1 MFGIR
6 KTKSA
11 IDITPR
17 RNWLSKWWPCLF
29 IIGLLSYGI
38 IDYFFLPEI
47 DNIHIVTFLINSIG
61 VLAIVIY
68 VMYTKELAESS
79 NKIAEANIKIV
90 ESMQSRILEQ
100 WECRKCKNINLI
112 RGGEDVSYV
121 IHVSDKQISE
131 SEYENYKKSEAPR
144 VLIFKPMNMGPR
156 PVLLRRVKFTIS
168 DSRCK
173 IERDI
178 SYDPEPPI
186 VIQKEQSIEMQ
197 VCYDIEGMISARVVE
212 IEYNDGNIEQTLWIA
227 NPFSERRHEPAPE
240 VERGEHPF

>member
-11 IDITPR
+11 TDIKPR

-38 IDYFFLPEI
+38 IDYFFFPKI
-47 DNIHIVTFLINSIG
+47 DNINLITFLINGLG

-68 VMYTKELAESS
+68 VMYTKDLAESS
-79 NKIAEANIKIV
+79 NKTAEANIKIV

-100 WECRKCKNINLI
+100 WECRKCDNIHLI
-112 RGGEDVSYV
+112 RGGEEVSRA
-121 IHVSDKQISE
+121 IHISDKQISE
-131 SEYENYKKSEAPR
+131 RDYEGYKKTDKLR

-156 PVLLRRVKFTIS
+156 PVLLKRIKFGIS
-168 DSRCK
+168 DSRAK
-173 IERDI
+173 VERNI

-186 VIQKEQSIEMQ
+186 VIQKEVSIELQ
-197 VCYDIEGMISARVVE
+197 VCYDIEGMIAARIVE
-212 IEYNDGNIEQTLWIA
+212 IEYKDGDIVQTLWTA
-227 NPFSERRHEPAPE
+227 NPFNEKRHEIEPE
-240 VERGEHPF
+240 LEGKTPV